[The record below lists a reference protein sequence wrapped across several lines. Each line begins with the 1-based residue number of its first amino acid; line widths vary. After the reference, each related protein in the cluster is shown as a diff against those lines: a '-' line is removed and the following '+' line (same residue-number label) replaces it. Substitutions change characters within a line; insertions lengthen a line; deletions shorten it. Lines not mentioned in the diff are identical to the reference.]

1 MKNAYDL
8 TIKHRNMKDKDYYV
22 IRKREREREK
32 KFVIGSY
39 ILKNLFI
46 RKLNNM

>member
-22 IRKREREREK
+22 IRKKEREK
-32 KFVIGSY
+32 EK
-39 ILKNLFI
+39 KRNLLLDLIF
-46 RKLNNM
+46 